1 MNLHSL
7 GQLVVEE
14 CSTINVPNQSS
25 QSEVKEHVNLYFV
38 KYVTFIEGIYMSS
51 TLHQVSMGLL
61 QNIEAELI
69 YLKLTI
75 IITVINLLNLLD

>member
-7 GQLVVEE
+7 RQPVVEE
-14 CSTINVPNQSS
+14 CSTIKVSNQSS
-25 QSEVKEHVNLYFV
+25 HSEVKEHINLYFV

-51 TLHQVSMGLL
+51 TLHQVSVGLF
-61 QNIEAELI
+61 QIKAEFI

-75 IITVINLLNLLD
+75 ITVINLICLLD